1 MDQGKCDDLE
11 LEMEGEIFSMN
22 VHLFMMEGVD
32 VVLGISWLKSLMDML
47 INWEKW
53 SMKFWKNGR

>member
-47 INWEKW
+47 ISWEKR

>member
-47 INWEKW
+47 INWEKR